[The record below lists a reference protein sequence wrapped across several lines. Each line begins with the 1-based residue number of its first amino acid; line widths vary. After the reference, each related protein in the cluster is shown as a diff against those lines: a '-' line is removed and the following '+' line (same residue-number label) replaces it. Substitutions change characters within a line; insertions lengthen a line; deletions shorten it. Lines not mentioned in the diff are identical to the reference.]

1 MFKSFLYFVFEIFGK
16 DAVKAYMHRNRLV
29 VFLCFT
35 NTMLFFSNLYFM
47 DEALFTKNVVTKL
60 KADASYSEAK
70 YGSAKVLAQNLNEC
84 KTNLDNA
91 QESLRKL
98 GNANAN
104 CAHPTPPSGKPHRKP
119 EHTPPKQHEYNSSIL
134 NKLDAIR

>member
-1 MFKSFLYFVFEIFGK
+1 MFKFFLYFVFEIFGK

-47 DEALFTKNVVTKL
+47 DEALFTKNVVAKL
-60 KADASYSEAK
+60 NADASYSEAK
-70 YGSAKVLAQNLNEC
+70 YGSDKILTQELKEC
-84 KTNLDNA
+84 KTKLDNA

-104 CAHPTPPSGKPHRKP
+104 CGHPTPPSGKPRRKP
-119 EHTPPKQHEYNSSIL
+119 EHTQPKKHEDNHSIL